1 MSFIDFARAH
11 GVEIDYS
18 TLYASERIRRTG
30 TTEKPRSKNGA
41 FFWDGR
47 RGWVMD
53 WSGDAKVKW
62 YDDPNA
68 RPWTDQEKREWV
80 EKRKAQQSDQQ
91 AKYDQVA
98 AQAEK
103 VLKSAKMNTHAYLQV
118 KGFKDEQGLV
128 LSDTLLIPMRNV
140 ITNRLQGF
148 QQISWDIE
156 ERKYE
161 KKMLVGMRAKNAVFC
176 FGSRT
181 AGEAWLVEGF
191 ATGLSVHQAL
201 RSCGMQASVV
211 VCFSASNL
219 VQVADQ
225 IKGKRYVFAD
235 NDASGAGQKAAQ
247 ATELPWV
254 MADEENWDANDLH
267 VKKGLFSVVAKL
279 MSAKNS

>member
-11 GVEIDYS
+11 GVEIDYA

-30 TTEKPRSKNGA
+30 TVEKPRSKNGA
-41 FFWDGR
+41 FFWDGQ

-53 WSGDAKVKW
+53 WSSEARVTW
-62 YDDPNA
+62 YDDPHA
-68 RPWTDQEKREWV
+68 RPWTDQEKRDWV

-103 VLKSAKMNTHAYLQV
+103 VLRSAKMNTHAYLQV

-140 ITNRLQGF
+140 VTNRLQGF
-148 QQISWDIE
+148 QQISWDME
-156 ERKYE
+156 ERKYD
-161 KKMLVGMRAKNAVFC
+161 KKMLTGMRAKNAVFW

-181 AGEAWLVEGF
+181 AGETWLVEGF

-219 VQVADQ
+219 VQVVDQ

-235 NDASGAGQKAAQ
+235 HDASGTGQKAAQ

-254 MADEENWDANDLH
+254 MADEEGWDANDLH
-267 VKKGLFSVVAKL
+267 TKKGLFSVVAKL
-279 MSAKNS
+279 MNVKNT